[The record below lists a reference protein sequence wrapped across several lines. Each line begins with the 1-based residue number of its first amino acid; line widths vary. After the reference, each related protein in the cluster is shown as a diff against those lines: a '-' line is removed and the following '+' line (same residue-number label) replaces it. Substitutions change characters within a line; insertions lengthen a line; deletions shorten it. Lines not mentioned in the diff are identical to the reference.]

1 MMNRLARFS
10 AAALGVALIG
20 PTPLAAQQQASDW
33 EAFLGC
39 WRPVAQD
46 GNVNFRGGVLRC
58 VVPSNDAAV
67 AYVVTVDSGR
77 IMARDTIDA
86 GNREQK
92 IDAEGCTGTESARW
106 SDDRRRVF
114 LHSKLTCLKGNERIA
129 NSIVAITPSGDW
141 LDVQT
146 VNVAGNTMASAV
158 HYRESIVNRNELP
171 AELAPALDAIAARKM
186 AINTARTAAGSSL
199 SVQNIVE
206 AVKSVD
212 STAVQAWI
220 VERGTRFSLD
230 AKQLVTLADAGV
242 PGSVTDVMIGASY
255 PDRFALNHGAPGGG
269 GMSGAQVF
277 SQSDSA
283 RIVAG
288 YLRDRCGAVL
298 PSLALAPSAYDA
310 CRFSYGYRGYAR
322 YMYYDY
328 LYPYAYS
335 PYSLYGSG
343 YAGYYNPYYYGSVYY
358 GGPVVIEKGTG
369 TGETHGRVVKGQGYT
384 RGSDDVTRGSGA
396 SATTAGSSGSSSS
409 GSSSAGAASSGS
421 SSSGGGRT
429 AVSRPPA

>member
-1 MMNRLARFS
+1 MMNRIARFS
-10 AAALGVALIG
+10 AATFALALVGV
-20 PTPLAAQQQASDW
+20 TPLAAQQQSSDW
-33 EAFLGC
+33 TAWLGC

-46 GNVNFRGGVLRC
+46 GNVNFRGGVMRC
-58 VVPSNDAAV
+58 VLPSTDAAV

-92 IDAEGCTGTESARW
+92 INAEGCTGTETARW
-106 SDDRRRVF
+106 SDDKKRVF
-114 LHSKLTCLKGNERIA
+114 LHSKLTCLKGNERVA
-129 NSIVAITPSGDW
+129 NGIIAITPSGDW

-146 VNVAGNTMASAV
+146 VNVAGSTMASAV
-158 HYRESIVNRNELP
+158 HYRESIVGRSEVP
-171 AELAPALDAIAARKM
+171 AELASALDAVAARKM
-186 AINTARTAAGSSL
+186 AINTARAAAGTSL

-212 STAVQAWI
+212 STAVEAWI

-255 PDRFALNHGAPGGG
+255 PERFSLNRGAPGGG
-269 GMSGAQVF
+269 ASGAQVF

-283 RIVAG
+283 RLVAG
-288 YLRDRCGAVL
+288 FLRDRCGAVL
-298 PSLALAPSAYDA
+298 PSLALSPNTYDA
-310 CRFSYGYRGYAR
+310 CRFSYGYRGYSR

-328 LYPYAYS
+328 LYPYGYS
-335 PYSLYGSG
+335 PYSLYGTG
-343 YAGYYNPYYYGSVYY
+343 YAGYYAPYYYGSVYY

-369 TGETHGRVVKGQGYT
+369 TGETHGRVVKGQGYV
-384 RGSDDVTRGSGA
+384 RGGDDVARGSGA

-409 GSSSAGAASSGS
+409 GGSSSGAASSGS

-429 AVSRPPA
+429 AVSRPPM